1 MKEMRMKKMKIKVEV
16 ITQFTLARFDE
27 LTNIKRANVEKYGT
41 LFVGDTFECSK
52 EMAEY
57 LSGKN
62 EKGNIVVR
70 IIEVELLKENANE

>member
-1 MKEMRMKKMKIKVEV
+1 MKEMRKKKMKIKVEV

-27 LTNIKRANVEKYGT
+27 ITNIKRVNAKKDGM

-70 IIEVELLKENANE
+70 IIEVEPLKENANE